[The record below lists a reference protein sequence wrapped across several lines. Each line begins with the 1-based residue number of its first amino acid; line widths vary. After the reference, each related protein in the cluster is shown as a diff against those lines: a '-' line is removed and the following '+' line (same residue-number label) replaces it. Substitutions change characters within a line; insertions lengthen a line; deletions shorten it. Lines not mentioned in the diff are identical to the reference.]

1 MSRLLT
7 PAEYG
12 LSVLGGAIL
21 LIADAIRGL
30 AGGAYLVQT
39 EGLNSDKIRT
49 SWTISVLVTLVMAIA
64 VTGMARPIALYYG
77 DPMLERYLQ
86 VIVITYLMGPFSL
99 PIMALLA
106 REMAFERLAIIGIVS
121 IAIYGAI
128 GIALAALG
136 FGFMSY
142 AWATVGAAVSGVSCC
157 FWFYRDLSIF
167 RPLLSEWRN
176 VLGFGVFDSATIVI
190 RSLSENLFYL
200 VLGRVLNVE
209 AVGLVQRAFSLA
221 GFPERVILAG
231 FGAVAL
237 PAFSD
242 KVRRGHALKDSYLKA
257 IEYLTAIQWPALMLL
272 VVLAHPLVE
281 ILLGQKWLAV
291 APILQII
298 AASLFFN
305 FPVGLEYP
313 TLIAAGAVR
322 FLPVIVLAQAIIFT
336 SLWWL
341 GTAWYGL
348 YGGPLSM
355 LVIVPI
361 NVFISLLIVRSRLA
375 FTIAELAGAMRKSIV
390 ILALSAIGPVITM
403 LGAGSGADL
412 SKQMA
417 LVAGMLC
424 AVGWVYGL
432 RLSRHPLG
440 QDVLHARDV
449 LLKGLGGMRL
459 IAASVRLFRRAV

>member
-1 MSRLLT
+1 M
-7 PAEYG
+7 
-12 LSVLGGAIL
+12 
-21 LIADAIRGL
+21 
-30 AGGAYLVQT
+30 
-39 EGLNSDKIRT
+39 
-49 SWTISVLVTLVMAIA
+49 
-64 VTGMARPIALYYG
+64 
-77 DPMLERYLQ
+77 
-86 VIVITYLMGPFSL
+86 
-99 PIMALLA
+99 
-106 REMAFERLAIIGIVS
+106 
-121 IAIYGAI
+121 
-128 GIALAALG
+128 LG
-136 FGFMSY
+136 FG
-142 AWATVGAAVSGVSCC
+142 
-157 FWFYRDLSIF
+157 I
-167 RPLLSEWRN
+167 
-176 VLGFGVFDSATIVI
+176 FDSATIVI

-209 AVGLVQRAFSLA
+209 AVGLCQRAFSLA

-341 GTAWYGL
+341 GTALYGL

-375 FTIAELAGAMRKSIV
+375 FTIGELAGAMRKSIV
-390 ILALSAIGPVITM
+390 ILALSAIGPIITM

-440 QDVLHARDV
+440 QDVLHARDA
-449 LLKGLGGMRL
+449 LLKGLGAMRL